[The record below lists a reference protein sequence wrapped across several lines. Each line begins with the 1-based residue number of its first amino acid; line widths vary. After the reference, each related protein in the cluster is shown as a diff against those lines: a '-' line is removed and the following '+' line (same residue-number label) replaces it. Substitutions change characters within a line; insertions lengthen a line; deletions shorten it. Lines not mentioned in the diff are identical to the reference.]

1 MLLAAHKLYDNLNMM
16 HMQENADSRKAPQE
30 TPKKKFPQKKKYY
43 IEEALQ
49 EISLSSLNK

>member
-1 MLLAAHKLYDNLNMM
+1 
-16 HMQENADSRKAPQE
+16 MQENADSRKAPQE

-49 EISLSSLNK
+49 EISLSSLNKQHNIRK